1 MVQCGAAS
9 DWANLPSLLTRHASR
24 LSTQLDPNAMPI
36 LQLASFLLLLAVST
50 LAFAQ
55 ASPHA
60 LQEEDKYFR
69 PILVVSPAFP
79 TREPSDV
86 LPVEIRVSGSVNAE
100 GALETPQFSP
110 IEGNEKFI
118 NAIKDVL
125 NLWRFRPAIDSK
137 SCAPTPSNGVL
148 LVWFEEKNGV
158 PSVSVSTPK
167 RQPAGENVDA
177 KPRPLPRVFLN
188 SPKPEYPSGA
198 RRAGKEGSAELLL
211 NVNHQGDVLQTT
223 VLYSIPNKIF
233 GDAAIVGARRV
244 KFSAGA
250 PEDDAQKTVCI
261 LVPFKYCLTSGAT
274 YPNSACSK

>member
-1 MVQCGAAS
+1 MLECDEARI
-9 DWANLPSLLTRHASR
+9 DLIFLLTQHFLRY
-24 LSTQLDPNAMPI
+24 LTQIALNIMPI
-36 LQLASFLLLLAVST
+36 LQLAAFLSLLAVST

-55 ASPHA
+55 LSPRA

-69 PILVVSPAFP
+69 PLLVVAPTFP
-79 TREPSDV
+79 TRDPSDV

-100 GALETPQFSP
+100 GALETPEFSP
-110 IEGNEKFI
+110 TVGNEKFI

-125 NLWRFRPAIDSK
+125 NLWRFRPAIDEK
-137 SCAPTPSNGVL
+137 SCAPTISDGVL

-167 RQPAGENVDA
+167 RQPVSETADA

-188 SPKPEYPSGA
+188 RPKPEYPSDA
-198 RRAGKEGSAELLL
+198 RRAGMEGSAELLL

-223 VLYSIPNKIF
+223 VLSSIPHKMF
-233 GDAAIVGARRV
+233 GDSAYAGARRV

-250 PEDDAQKTVCI
+250 PEDDAQKPACI
-261 LVPFKYCLTSGAT
+261 LVPFKYSLTSGAR
-274 YPNSACSK
+274 YPSSACGK

>member
-1 MVQCGAAS
+1 MPV
-9 DWANLPSLLTRHASR
+9 LPLT
-24 LSTQLDPNAMPI
+24 
-36 LQLASFLLLLAVST
+36 SFLLLLAVSN

-55 ASPHA
+55 SNPRG
-60 LQEEDKYFR
+60 LQEDDKYFR

-79 TREPSDV
+79 KLEPTDI
-86 LPVEIRVSGSVNAE
+86 LPVEIRVSGAVNAE
-100 GALETPQFSP
+100 GALETPEFSP
-110 IEGNEKFI
+110 IQGNEKFI

-137 SCAPTPSNGVL
+137 SCTPTASNGVL
-148 LVWFEEKNGV
+148 LVWFEERNGV

-167 RQPAGENVDA
+167 RQPVSETADA
-177 KPRPLPRVFLN
+177 KPKPFPRVFLN

-198 RRAGKEGSAELLL
+198 RRAGMEGSAELLF

-223 VLYSIPNKIF
+223 ALYSIPNKIF
-233 GDAAIVGARRV
+233 GDAAIAGARRV